1 MEDERT
7 AGLVRARGILELH
20 ADDTFFEG
28 AQEIRELIARRAYE
42 HFETRGGTH
51 GHDREDWLRAESEIL
66 PPVPVEVSETEDYF
80 TVRAEVAGFSENCL
94 EVRVANRSLCITGR
108 REQQW
113 PPTESQTIHI
123 ERLASQIFRV
133 LDLPSQLDADKVNA
147 SLTDGVL
154 EITVTKT
161 ETGRKVPVL
170 TRATAA

>member
-1 MEDERT
+1 VEDERT
-7 AGLVRARGILELH
+7 AGLVRARGILELR
-20 ADDTFFEG
+20 AEDPFFER
-28 AQEIRELIARRAYE
+28 AQEIKDLIARRAYE
-42 HFETRGGTH
+42 LFEARGGTH
-51 GHDREDWLRAESEIL
+51 GHDQEDWLRAESEIL
-66 PPVPVEVSETEDYF
+66 LRVPVEVSETEDYF
-80 TVRAEVAGFSENCL
+80 TVRAHVARFSENCL

-113 PPTESQTIHI
+113 PQTEGQIIHS

-154 EITVTKT
+154 EIRVTKT